1 MAEAASLQGAARATG
16 AEVTRRSEGLRKEL
30 GLFDLVMAQILV
42 IVVADYFGTAVK
54 AGDAHVVFWIAGT
67 LLFFVPL
74 ALVVMHMN
82 RRLPLEGGL
91 YEWARIAFGDQVGF
105 LVAWNLWM
113 YGIVY
118 VGLAG
123 LLTAS
128 FVSYAFP
135 GWEWIASNKAAVA
148 AFSVGVLGMT
158 MVVASVGLNIGKWI
172 FNVASAA
179 FLGTVLLLIASP
191 FVSVWRG
198 TMTGYYPLRV
208 VAPSLTLFSV
218 SVFSKMTFGALT
230 GFEYVATLAGECRNP
245 RRDLPRS
252 VLLTAPVIAL
262 VYILTTSAIRAFLP
276 SSGEDVVAP
285 IAQAFSRGGAQ
296 AFGLAGVILPLV
308 IAAVFVYYLATF
320 CIFFGVCTRLPM
332 VAGWDHLLPEWF
344 SRLHPKY
351 KTPTHSIVVLGVA
364 TLLFGIGA
372 SIGVREDE
380 AFQTLLTC
388 SFTFYALAYLALFA
402 IPLFSR
408 KKKEL
413 RPGGWVRAAALTGF
427 LVTLLFI
434 VLSVVPVIQIGSEA
448 RYSMKIVAVVVGA
461 NLVALAYYRV
471 KGKKEAGIAERNG
484 PSLV

>member
-1 MAEAASLQGAARATG
+1 VEVAAR
-16 AEVTRRSEGLRKEL
+16 SGLRKEL

-67 LLFFVPL
+67 LLFFLPL
-74 ALVVMHMN
+74 AAVVMHMN

-91 YEWARIAFGDQVGF
+91 YEWARIAFGDQLGF
-105 LVAWNLWM
+105 LVAWNIWM

-128 FVSYAFP
+128 FVSYAIP
-135 GWEWIASNKAAVA
+135 GAQWIASNKAAVA
-148 AFSVGVLGMT
+148 AFSAAMVGLTMT
-158 MVVASVGLNIGKWI
+158 MARVGLNIGKWVT
-172 FNVASAA
+172 NAASAA
-179 FLGTVLLLIASP
+179 FLLTMALVMLSP

-198 TMTGYYPLRV
+198 TMTEYHPLRV
-208 VAPSLTLFSV
+208 VPPSLTLFSV
-218 SVFSKMTFGALT
+218 SVFAKMTFGALT

-262 VYILTTSAIRAFLP
+262 VYILTTSAIRVFLP
-276 SSGEDVVAP
+276 SSGEDAVAP
-285 IAQAFSRGGAQ
+285 IAQALSRGGAQ
-296 AFGLAGVILPLV
+296 AFGWAAVILPLA
-308 IAAVFVYYLATF
+308 IAALFFYYLATF

-351 KTPTHSIVVLGVA
+351 RTPTHSIVVLGVA

-380 AFQTLLTC
+380 AFQTLLMC

-402 IPLFSR
+402 IPLFSA
-408 KKKEL
+408 KSKGL
-413 RPGGWVRAAALTGF
+413 RPGPWVQAASFTGF

-434 VLSVVPVIQIGSEA
+434 VLSVVPIIEIGSRA
-448 RYSMKIVAVVVGA
+448 RYSLKIVVVVIGA
-461 NLVALAYYRV
+461 NLAAVAYYRARSARLKSYPV
-471 KGKKEAGIAERNG
+471 GA
-484 PSLV
+484 P

>member
-1 MAEAASLQGAARATG
+1 LAEAASIQGAGAAAVGGVEARSG
-16 AEVTRRSEGLRKEL
+16 GLRKEL
-30 GLFDLVMAQILV
+30 GLFDLVMAQVLV

-54 AGDAHVVFWIAGT
+54 AGDAHVVFWIAGA

-82 RRLPLEGGL
+82 RRLPVEGGL

-135 GWEWIASNKAAVA
+135 GWGWIASNKMAVA
-148 AFSVGVLGMT
+148 AFSVGVVGMT
-158 MVVASVGLNIGKWI
+158 MAVASAGLNVGKWVT
-172 FNVASAA
+172 NVASAA
-179 FLGTVLLLIASP
+179 FLGTVVLLIVSP

-198 TMTGYYPLRV
+198 TMAEYHPLRM

-218 SVFSKMTFGALT
+218 SVFLKMTFGALT

-262 VYILTTSAIRAFLP
+262 VYILTTSAIRVFLP

-296 AFGLAGVILPLV
+296 AFGMAGVILPLA
-308 IAAVFVYYLATF
+308 IAALFVYYLATF

-332 VAGWDHLLPEWF
+332 VAGWDHLLPQWF

-372 SIGVREDE
+372 SVGVREDE

-402 IPLFSR
+402 IPLFAA

-413 RPGGWVRAAALTGF
+413 RPSAWVRAASLAGF

-434 VLSVVPVIQIGSEA
+434 VLSVVPIIEIGNAA
-448 RYSMKIVAVVVGA
+448 RYSLKIVAVVVGA
-461 NLVALAYYRV
+461 NLAAVAYYRG
-471 KGKKEAGIAERNG
+471 KGKKSVEMAGGE
-484 PSLV
+484 

>member
-1 MAEAASLQGAARATG
+1 MAEAASLRDAAVAANG
-16 AEVTRRSEGLRKEL
+16 VGVEARSRGLRKEL
-30 GLFDLVMAQILV
+30 GLFDLVMAQLLV
-42 IVVADYFGTAVK
+42 IVVADYFGTAIK
-54 AGDAHVVFWIAGT
+54 AGDAHVVFWIAGI
-67 LLFFVPL
+67 LLFFLPL
-74 ALVVMHMN
+74 AAVVMHMN
-82 RRLPLEGGL
+82 RKLPLEGGL

-105 LVAWNLWM
+105 LAAWNLWM

-135 GWEWIASNKAAVA
+135 GWGWIASNKMMLA
-148 AFSVGVLGMT
+148 AFSVGVVGMT
-158 MVVASVGLNIGKWI
+158 MLVASVGLNVGKWVT
-172 FNVASAA
+172 NVASAA

-198 TMTGYYPLRV
+198 TMAEYHPLRV

-262 VYILTTSAIRAFLP
+262 VYILATSAIRAFLP

-296 AFGLAGVILPLV
+296 AFGLPGVILPAV

-332 VAGWDHLLPEWF
+332 VAGWDHLLPQWF
-344 SRLHPKY
+344 SKLHPKY

-364 TLLFGIGA
+364 TLLFGVGA
-372 SIGVREDE
+372 SVGVREDE

-402 IPLFSR
+402 IPLFSAKR
-408 KKKEL
+408 KGL
-413 RPGGWVRAAALTGF
+413 RPGGWVRAASLTGF
-427 LVTLLFI
+427 LATLLFI
-434 VLSVVPVIQIGSEA
+434 VLSVVPIIQIGNRA
-448 RYSMKIVAVVVGA
+448 GYSLKIVAMVVGA
-461 NLVALAYYRV
+461 NLAAVTYYRA
-471 KGKKEAGIAERNG
+471 KGRKSVERARAE
-484 PSLV
+484 

>member
-1 MAEAASLQGAARATG
+1 MAELASIASMRPATG
-16 AEVTRRSEGLRKEL
+16 VQVAKRSAGLPKEL

-42 IVVADYFGTAVK
+42 IFVPDYFGTAVK
-54 AGDAHVVFWIAGT
+54 AGDAHVVFWMAGT
-67 LLFFVPL
+67 LLFFLPL
-74 ALVVMHMN
+74 AAVVMHMN

-123 LLTAS
+123 LVTVS
-128 FVSYAFP
+128 FASYAIP
-135 GWEWIASNKAAVA
+135 GAEWILSNKGILAAGSLGMVA
-148 AFSVGVLGMT
+148 MT
-158 MVVASVGLNIGKWI
+158 MVVASVGMNIGKWVT
-172 FNVASAA
+172 NVASAA
-179 FLGTVLLLIASP
+179 FLLTVALLIVSP
-191 FVSVWRG
+191 FVHVWRG
-198 TMTGYYPLRV
+198 TMAEYHPLRV
-208 VAPSLTLFSV
+208 VAPAVTLFSV

-262 VYILTTSAIRAFLP
+262 MYILTTSAVRVFLP

-285 IAQAFSRGGAQ
+285 VAQALSRGGAQ
-296 AFGLAGVILPLV
+296 AFGLAGVILPLA
-308 IAAVFVYYLATF
+308 IGTLFFYYLATF

-351 KTPTHSIVVLGVA
+351 KTPIHSILVLGVA

-372 SIGVREDE
+372 SVGVKEDE

-388 SFTFYALAYLALFA
+388 SFTFYALAYLVLFA
-402 IPLFSR
+402 VPLFSA
-408 KKKEL
+408 KKKGL
-413 RPGGWVRAAALTGF
+413 RPGVWVRAAAWSGF
-427 LVTLLFI
+427 LATLLFI
-434 VLSVVPVIQIGSEA
+434 VLSVVPIIETQSET
-448 RYSMKIVAVVVGA
+448 RYSMRIVAVVVGA
-461 NLVALAYYRV
+461 NLAAVVYYRV
-471 KGKKEAGIAERNG
+471 KGRRSVQMAGER
-484 PSLV
+484 